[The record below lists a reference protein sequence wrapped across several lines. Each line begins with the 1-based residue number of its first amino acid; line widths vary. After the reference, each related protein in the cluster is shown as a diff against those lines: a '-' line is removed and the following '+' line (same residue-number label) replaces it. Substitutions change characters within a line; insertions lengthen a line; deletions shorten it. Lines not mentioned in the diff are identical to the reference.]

1 MAGYAAY
8 SVDDQHRMLTA
19 EHDQHV
25 PRLVAAAAMWRDV
38 AAWLDYQCASLR
50 SETNN
55 LIASWPDDAG
65 RLFAEQVHRGL
76 NSIWSWHDPSL
87 AITATLPGQLNLSG
101 SVSASHVV
109 DRINDLVAAIQNAL
123 PEATRLR
130 NSYNSLPAHVKP
142 MLEQKARNDLG
153 ALLDALVPK
162 YADVGAAMAKA
173 VGKAWDGPRA
183 AAPQGPGQPGP
194 SAADPGP
201 AAQAAPDGPGA
212 PGGPQEPRS
221 PEQPGGPGTPA
232 QPESAQNL
240 LDDGT
245 KLVDALSQA
254 AQSAQQ
260 LLGGSGGDLSGLGP
274 QAGDFN
280 PADLSS
286 MSPADLTDYLRHL
299 DGAGGGLPAL
309 AGLDGGGAGGLGGA
323 SGLGGAAL
331 PAVGGAGPLGNAA
344 APPGMAGMPVPASAN
359 SAAAS
364 GTGATGGGMPPMYPP
379 RTAGASPSGGVKPGD
394 AEEPRP
400 GRGRARKP
408 GATPGV
414 PLRGRSGK
422 GRKPA
427 PADRRARPAADDRVL
442 DEDLWQVQE
451 DTEPRRVTWPRQK

>member
-130 NSYNSLPAHVKP
+130 DSYNSLPAHVKP

-183 AAPQGPGQPGP
+183 AAPQGPGRPGP

-201 AAQAAPDGPGA
+201 AAQAAPDGPG
-212 PGGPQEPRS
+212 GPQEPRS
-221 PEQPGGPGTPA
+221 PEQPGGPGAPT
-232 QPESAQNL
+232 QPDSAQNL

-427 PADRRARPAADDRVL
+427 PAAPADRRARPAADDRVL